1 MQKLE
6 AGGFCASV
14 LHAVDPFPPA
24 RRFHLTAAGLR
35 RLAGEEDTSLDEL
48 VRSRPVSAQWRR
60 GLMERLDALAAVYHL
75 ACLLSNV
82 AFPIRF
88 RWYRAVRMDAAV
100 TLPDGKTAGIVRQ
113 GRTADRSG
121 FAKRLWRLR
130 LPYVSLLPGDFTD
143 RLERLKEASGL
154 SWSGFAKAIGIDY
167 KQMYRWH
174 NDGVEPSGGA
184 YHSLVLFASRIP
196 GGLHILFG
204 EGFQMTFFKD

>member
-1 MQKLE
+1 MTNTNVSPRFD
-6 AGGFCASV
+6 GSV
-14 LHAVDPFPPA
+14 E
-24 RRFHLTAAGLR
+24 LTAADV
-35 RLAGEEDTSLDEL
+35 E
-48 VRSRPVSAQWRR
+48 
-60 GLMERLDALAAVYHL
+60 
-75 ACLLSNV
+75 
-82 AFPIRF
+82 
-88 RWYRAVRMDAAV
+88 
-100 TLPDGKTAGIVRQ
+100 
-113 GRTADRSG
+113 
-121 FAKRLWRLR
+121 R

-174 NDGVEPSGGA
+174 NDGVEPSGGD